1 MGGHLTLPGKCHLS
15 PVSFGGTFDIV
26 QSTSN
31 VPESFRR
38 LGPYGG
44 TFDIVREMS
53 NVPESFRRLGPYG
66 GTFDIAWEMSFGL
79 LMSFD
84 IDI

>member
-1 MGGHLTLPGKCHLS
+1 MSLA
-15 PVSFGGTFDIV
+15 SFGETFDIV
-26 QSTSN
+26 QSMSN
-31 VPESFRR
+31 VPESLRR

-66 GTFDIAWEMSFGL
+66 GTFDIALEMSFGL

-84 IDI
+84 IDIDILFF